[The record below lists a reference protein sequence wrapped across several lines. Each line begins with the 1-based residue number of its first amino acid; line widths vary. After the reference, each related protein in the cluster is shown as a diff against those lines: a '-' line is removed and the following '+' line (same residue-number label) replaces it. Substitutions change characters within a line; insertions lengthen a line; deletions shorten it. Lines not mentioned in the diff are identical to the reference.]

1 LVIVLTIKNQKM
13 KKLTLVLLLQFAVV
27 FAFAQFSLKGTVKNE
42 AGERLPGTSVVIAG
56 TFQGAS
62 SDLNGNFEFKNLKG
76 GTYSLQFSFIGY
88 ESQIVK
94 VELSGNKVLD
104 VVMKPNPVMTEEVLI
119 SATRANNKMPVA
131 FTTVGKKQIQDNNM
145 GQDIP
150 YLLSQTPSF
159 VVTSD
164 AGAGVGYTNFR
175 IRGTDLN
182 RINVT
187 INGIPMNDAE
197 SHGTWWVDI
206 PDLAAS
212 TDNIQVQRG
221 VGTSTNG
228 AAAFGASINLQTMTL
243 NKDAHAE
250 YTSAAGS
257 FNTFK
262 NTVSAGSGL
271 INGKYTF
278 DARLSRVKSDGFID
292 RASSDLKSFF
302 VSGGYFTE
310 NTILKTNIFSGFEET
325 YQAWWGV
332 PSVRLNNDFAGMQ
345 RYADHGLY
353 TQQQVD
359 EMVNSNNRTY
369 NYYTY
374 PNQVDHYQQDHYQL
388 LYSHRFDPTL
398 HLNAALFYTRGKGY
412 YEEYKEGESY
422 NDYLMTAPVINGTTL
437 ESTDLVRRKWLDNDF
452 YGGTF
457 SLNSKTE
464 AREFTFGGGYNVYDG
479 DHYGN
484 VIWARF
490 YGDSGIN
497 HEWYRGNGL
506 KKDFNLFARYNYEV
520 VTNLNLFVD
529 FQYRSIN
536 YSISGI
542 DDDLRDLT
550 QEHQFEFFNP
560 KVGLF
565 YHPNDREEI
574 FFNFARASREP
585 NRNNYVDA
593 DANHQPV
600 EEVLND
606 FEFGYNYKN
615 KRIATGANLYYML
628 YQNQLVLTGQ
638 INDVGSPIM
647 ENFDDSYRAGIEL
660 TLAAKLTSTLRWD
673 INATFS
679 RNKIKNFTEY
689 VDDWDNGGQQQFD
702 LGTTDLS
709 FSPNVIANSQLVL
722 TAMPGLN
729 LSLQSNYVGKQYID
743 NTSNED
749 RKLDA
754 YVVNNLKLDYILK
767 QKLFKEVKLHAQV
780 NNLLNAEYE
789 SNAWVYSYILN
800 GKRFKMDGYFPQAGT
815 NVMFGID
822 FSF

>member
-1 LVIVLTIKNQKM
+1 M
-13 KKLTLVLLLQFAVV
+13 KKLTLVLLLQIAVV

-42 AGERLPGTSVVIAG
+42 AGEQLPGTSVVIAG
-56 TFQGAS
+56 TFQGVS

-585 NRNNYVDA
+585 NRDNYVDA

-729 LSLQSNYVGKQYID
+729 LSLQSNYVGEQYID

-800 GKRFKMDGYFPQAGT
+800 GKRFKMDGYFPQVGT

>member
-1 LVIVLTIKNQKM
+1 M